1 MAKTFIGELI
11 LRFKDESA
19 VGAKK
24 SAADITGSL
33 GKIEAAAKRLNEMPW
48 GGRFTQQLDKL
59 GASAKDVD
67 HLRSSWDRLYNDM
80 QSKNLSK
87 ALQKSEM
94 GNWKN
99 ATLQHFIQQQ
109 KAMRDELDKSEKKA
123 RSWRETMKRITTTS
137 LGMAGAYGGAYGAT
151 VLGKGGIEA
160 SADWEREKFRLRQ
173 TGYNDADIKAAI
185 QNSQD
190 ITMKYPQISGTQALE
205 LTKSAIAA
213 TGGAAEGID
222 IAKLL
227 AQAQAVF
234 QSQGKDADIG
244 GEMAKFTKG
253 GELAGLIN
261 PGEGG
266 QDRFK
271 TALENWI
278 KFSQIE
284 GQYMSMSDFFT
295 MTRRAKGAFAGAND
309 EFIALLPALGV
320 EMTAAGGG
328 TSLSSLNK
336 SYLAGVGGGAGKHNF
351 EEQRRIGIRDVGGQ
365 EGLIGSR
372 EFQSNPFEWTQK
384 YLIPAL
390 QKAGIDVNDKGAVQA
405 ETAKLIGNSNAAAIQ
420 ALMINQRASIEK
432 TIEQRNGAVGL
443 GAADQARYQDPFSG
457 WMAFMNSLK
466 NLAAAVGEGPM
477 ETAVKGLNSMTDGI
491 NRMQSAWRDGGAL
504 AKAGI
509 GAGFGLGVF
518 GAWKSISSVYAL
530 ATAGP
535 ALTAAA
541 FSLEGAAA
549 SIVAANGVGTVSGLV
564 KGGGK
569 GKLALGALAIADL
582 LGGPRAWIAL
592 AASLGADALYHPGA
606 ISTAPR
612 WGPWGGRWG
621 VDDIIR
627 AAMAAAK
634 SDPAVNA
641 QREATLASQRAAS
654 GGANPLQSA
663 VDHATAVGG
672 QVKAALSVTAK
683 PVVDT
688 SGLDVAITKA
698 ERFNSLMGVSASLA
712 RQAASDVSL
721 PAAVG
726 SVSRQMNRSF
736 ADFGVAPGLR

>member
-19 VGAKK
+19 AGAKK

-48 GGRFTQQLDKL
+48 GGKFTQQLDKL
-59 GASAKDVD
+59 GASAKDID
-67 HLRSSWDRLYNDM
+67 HLRSSWDRLYADM

-94 GNWKN
+94 GNFKS
-99 ATLQHFIQQQ
+99 AALQHFIDQQ
-109 KAMRDELDKSEKKA
+109 KRYRDELDKSEKRARTWRDRIQNITKA
-123 RSWRETMKRITTTS
+123 GLVAMGAYT
-137 LGMAGAYGGAYGAT
+137 GVYMAG
-151 VLGKGGIEA
+151 VVGKGGIEA

-173 TGYNDADIKAAI
+173 AGYSDADNRAAI

-213 TGGAAEGID
+213 TGGAKEGVD

-234 QSQGKDADIG
+234 QSQGKDADIS

-309 EFIALLPALGV
+309 EFIALLPSLGV

-336 SYLAGVGGGAGKHNF
+336 SYLGNVGGGAGKHNF
-351 EEQRRIGIRDVGGQ
+351 EEQKRIGIRD
-365 EGLIGSR
+365 EDGLIGRR
-372 EFQSNPFEWTQK
+372 EFQANPFEWTQK
-384 YLIPAL
+384 ILIPAL
-390 QKAGIDVNDKGAVQA
+390 KKSGINVDDKGEVQA
-405 ETAKLIGNSNAAAIQ
+405 EMAKLIGNANAAAIQ
-420 ALMINQRASIEK
+420 ALMVNQRASIQK
-432 TIEQRNGAVGL
+432 TIDQRNGAIGL
-443 GAADQARYQDPFSG
+443 SAADQARYQDPFSG
-457 WMAFMNSLK
+457 WMAFINSLK

-477 ETAVKGLNSMTDGI
+477 ESAVKGLNAMTDGI

-504 AKAGI
+504 TKAGI
-509 GAGFGLGVF
+509 SAGVGVGF
-518 GAWKSISSVYAL
+518 FAAWKSISSVYAL

-535 ALTAAA
+535 ALNAAA
-541 FSLEGAAA
+541 VSLEAAA
-549 SIVAANGVGTVSGLV
+549 GSIVAANGGS
-564 KGGGK
+564 
-569 GKLALGALAIADL
+569 ALGNAAKNPAAAAWKKWGLAALAI
-582 LGGPRAWIAL
+582 GGV
-592 AASLGADALYHPGA
+592 DALFHPGA
-606 ISTAPR
+606 ITNSPR
-612 WGPWGGRWG
+612 SAWG
-621 VDDIIR
+621 VDDMIR
-627 AAMAAAK
+627 AAMASAK
-634 SDPAVNA
+634 RPPADKVGTD
-641 QREATLASQRAAS
+641 ATLAGQRAAS

-683 PVVDT
+683 PILDT
-688 SGLDVAITKA
+688 SELDAGIAKA
-698 ERFNSLMGVSASLA
+698 REFNSLMGVSASLA
-712 RQAASDVSL
+712 RQAATNVPL
-721 PAAVG
+721 PAAGG
-726 SVSRQMNRSF
+726 SVSREMNRSF
-736 ADFGVAPGLR
+736 ADHGVAP

>member
-19 VGAKK
+19 AGAKK

-33 GKIEAAAKRLNEMPW
+33 GKIEAAAKRLSETPW
-48 GGRFTQQLDKL
+48 GGKFTQQLDKL
-59 GASAKDVD
+59 GASAKDID
-67 HLRSSWDRLYNDM
+67 HLRTSWDRLYADM

-109 KAMRDELDKSEKKA
+109 KAMRDELDKSEKRA
-123 RSWRETMKRITTTS
+123 RSWRDNMQNITKAG
-137 LGMAGAYGGAYGAT
+137 LGFVGAYGGAYGAI
-151 VLGKGGIEA
+151 VAGRGGIEA
-160 SADWEREKFRLRQ
+160 SADWEREKFRLKQ

-213 TGGAAEGID
+213 TGGAKEGVD

-234 QSQGKDADIG
+234 QSQGKDADIS

-309 EFIALLPALGV
+309 EFIALLPSLGV

-336 SYLAGVGGGAGKHNF
+336 SYLGNVGGGAGKHNF
-351 EEQRRIGIRDVGGQ
+351 EEQKRIGIRDE
-365 EGLIGSR
+365 EGLIGRR
-372 EFQSNPFEWTQK
+372 EFQANPFEWTQK
-384 YLIPAL
+384 ILIPAL
-390 QKAGIDVNDKGAVQA
+390 KKSGINIDDKGEVQA
-405 ETAKLIGNSNAAAIQ
+405 EMAKLIGNANAAAIQ
-420 ALMINQRASIEK
+420 ALMVNQRASIQK
-432 TIEQRNGAVGL
+432 TIDQRNGAIGL
-443 GAADQARYQDPFSG
+443 SAADQARYQDPFSG
-457 WMAFMNSLK
+457 WMAFINSLK

-477 ETAVKGLNSMTDGI
+477 ESAVKGLNAMTDGI

-504 AKAGI
+504 TKAGI
-509 GAGFGLGVF
+509 SAGVGVGF
-518 GAWKSISSVYAL
+518 FAAWKSISSVYAL

-535 ALTAAA
+535 ALNAAA
-541 FSLEGAAA
+541 VSLEAAA
-549 SIVAANGVGTVSGLV
+549 GSIVAANGGAAI
-564 KGGGK
+564 KGGAVTAAAG
-569 GKLALGALAIADL
+569 GGALAS
-582 LGGPRAWIAL
+582 LGYAGLVAL
-592 AASLGADALYHPGA
+592 AGYMSLSGIPVDPHEQEKIDAALAREREKTRRSQIIDAHA
-606 ISTAPR
+606 
-612 WGPWGGRWG
+612 
-621 VDDIIR
+621 DDI
-627 AAMAAAK
+627 MAG
-634 SDPAVNA
+634 
-641 QREATLASQRAAS
+641 QRGAS
-654 GGANPLQSA
+654 GGGNPLQSA
-663 VDHATAVGG
+663 VDHATSVGG

-683 PVVDT
+683 PILDT
-688 SGLDVAITKA
+688 SELDAGIAKA
-698 ERFNSLMGVSASLA
+698 REFNSLMGVSASLA
-712 RQAASDVSL
+712 RQAATNVPL
-721 PAAVG
+721 PAAGG
-726 SVSRQMNRSF
+726 SVSREMNRSF
-736 ADFGVAPGLR
+736 ADHGVVP